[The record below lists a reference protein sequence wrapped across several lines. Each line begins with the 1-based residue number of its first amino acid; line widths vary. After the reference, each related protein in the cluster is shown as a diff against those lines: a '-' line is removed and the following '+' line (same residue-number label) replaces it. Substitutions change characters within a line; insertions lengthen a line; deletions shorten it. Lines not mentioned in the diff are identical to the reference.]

1 MTEEELLRVP
11 REFLNAAVLI
21 DDELY
26 WEQSTD
32 EDATELVAPDEFDT
46 ADTPQ
51 SVEDEPSKA
60 LSSRINAE
68 KVVDGFSDLGLVC
81 ATYRW
86 TEKHSVFPNSSDKAD
101 LIILDW
107 KLDDNEEVGTTAVEF
122 LNKRLSQDLAGKRRL
137 RYVVVYTDKPM
148 TGVIQKLVDDL
159 EVPQGISLAASEN
172 CVEVKEE
179 HGPSLWRILYQ
190 SKKTTAESDLA
201 KSVLT
206 DFSKFLDGL
215 LPRAV
220 MSGVAELRNRTF
232 EHLYRFNKALDP
244 VVASHLLAKRS
255 SELEFSSASDAFSE
269 FVIGLIVNDFSDAL
283 YGSELLSLT
292 SSENAVKHHMSQP
305 DGAKLRFNQLLVDA
319 DLAQL
324 STLISEQEYSTFFAT
339 AEAVFKLN
347 SEKARKAF
355 KTGRNPMEFADVD
368 VDQYAD
374 LSQIDLMNNYPKE
387 VGGQFQLKSGV
398 IVRKE
403 GEAGDGHKY
412 LVCIQPICDAV
423 RLSVDDGVASR
434 FPFIELQVVEPNKK
448 FTFVVKVG
456 DEYVFL
462 LTKHKVSEVLMA
474 SFAASPESRDIR
486 TSGEAD
492 ERAFIDVDGANYR
505 WISELKEIY
514 AIELQNTLSSQASRI
529 GSNKFEWLR
538 TRSG

>member
-26 WEQSTD
+26 WGQSTD
-32 EDATELVAPDEFDT
+32 EDATEIVAPDEFDVT
-46 ADTPQ
+46 DTRQ
-51 SVEDEPSKA
+51 KGEDEPSKA
-60 LSSRINAE
+60 SSSRIDAE

-107 KLDDNEEVGTTAVEF
+107 KLDNNEDVGTTAVEF
-122 LNKRLSQDLAGKRRL
+122 LNNRLSQDLSGNRRL
-137 RYVVVYTDKPM
+137 RYIVVYTDKPM
-148 TGVIQKLVDDL
+148 AGVIQKLVDDL
-159 EVPQGISLAASEN
+159 VVPQGISLAAGEN

-179 HGPSLWRILYQ
+179 NGPSLWRILYQ

-206 DFSKFLDGL
+206 DFANFLDGL

-255 SELEFSSASDAFSE
+255 SELEFPAASDAFSE

-283 YGSELLSLT
+283 YGSELLNLT
-292 SSENAVKHHMSQP
+292 SSANAVNHHMSQP
-305 DGAKLRFNQLLVDA
+305 NGVKLKFNQLLVDA
-319 DLAQL
+319 DVAQL
-324 STLISEQEYSTFFAT
+324 STLISEQEYTKFFSA

-347 SEKARKAF
+347 SEKARKSF
-355 KTGRNPMEFADVD
+355 KSGRSPMEFSDVD
-368 VDQYAD
+368 VDQYAA
-374 LSQIDLMNNYPKE
+374 LSQIDLMNNYPRE
-387 VGGQFQLKSGV
+387 VAGQFQLKSGV

-403 GEAGDGHKY
+403 GDAGEGRKY

-423 RLSVDDGVASR
+423 RLSVEDGAASR
-434 FPFIELQVVEPNKK
+434 FPFIELQVVEPSKK
-448 FTFVVKVG
+448 FTFVVKVE
-456 DEYVFL
+456 DAYVFL

-474 SFAASPESRDIR
+474 SFTASPESRDIR
-486 TSGEAD
+486 TSGVAD
-492 ERAFIDVDGANYR
+492 ERAFTDIDGANYR